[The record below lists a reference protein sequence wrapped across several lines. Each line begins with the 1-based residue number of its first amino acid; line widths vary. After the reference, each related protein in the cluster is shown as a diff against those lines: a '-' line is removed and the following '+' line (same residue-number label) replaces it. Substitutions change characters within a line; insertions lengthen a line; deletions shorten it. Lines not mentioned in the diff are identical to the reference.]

1 MNSTIVLLLCWLL
14 RLSGWFRETLKHPQI
29 HFASCFFCT
38 SPAFS
43 TAEKKNAFSLFPHC
57 FQSYKIPG
65 ISHVKFKSDNDLRTL
80 SQRNLRN
87 TFHLIDNY
95 FFFLE
100 VITVF
105 HFHLN
110 FLNAYMIKIPE
121 SPQWKF
127 CFLCYSIRSPHT
139 SAVIIS
145 SRNSNQLRHDL
156 HFLRTCGCSQAVNFS
171 KGISIWSPE
180 TVLSPMRLNTLI
192 YYF

>member
-1 MNSTIVLLLCWLL
+1 MFLSCHKACKLNYSSSTYSLEQYYCFAAMLTLVVIRMVQRNSKTSSNTFCFLFLL
-14 RLSGWFRETLKHPQI
+14 
-29 HFASCFFCT
+29 HFSCFQYCRK
-38 SPAFS
+38 
-43 TAEKKNAFSLFPHC
+43 KKNAFSLFPHC

-121 SPQWKF
+121 SPQ
-127 CFLCYSIRSPHT
+127 
-139 SAVIIS
+139 
-145 SRNSNQLRHDL
+145 
-156 HFLRTCGCSQAVNFS
+156 
-171 KGISIWSPE
+171 
-180 TVLSPMRLNTLI
+180 
-192 YYF
+192 